1 MSKATTF
8 FACDEAARILSALP
22 YGERCAHVSSLL
34 TRKDFLPRCATGS
47 RDGGARI
54 PVRLT
59 DAALARLEQLGGVA
73 SRWVDGFVVAAHRDA
88 VRAAK
93 ELWVALPARTGTRRA
108 IATLWRVA
116 HDLQPTTTRS
126 FKAALRFVEAE
137 PTWKAADLAD
147 HIGYGTK
154 RDYILQLAL
163 ELHAAAPVRS
173 AFALALA
180 EALGE
185 DPKAIAEEM
194 AEEVAR

>member
-1 MSKATTF
+1 
-8 FACDEAARILSALP
+8 
-22 YGERCAHVSSLL
+22 V
-34 TRKDFLPRCATGS
+34 
-47 RDGGARI
+47 GGTRI

-59 DAALARLEQLGGVA
+59 DAARARLDALGGVA
-73 SRWVDGFVVAAHRDA
+73 SRWVDGFVRAAHQDA

-93 ELWVALPARTGTRRA
+93 ELWVALPARTGMRRA
-108 IATLWRVA
+108 IETLWRVA
-116 HDLQPTTTRS
+116 DLRPTTPRS
-126 FKAALRFVEAE
+126 FKAALRFVEE
-137 PTWKAADLAD
+137 EKPTWKAADLAE

-180 EALGE
+180 EAIGD

-194 AEEVAR
+194 EAAR